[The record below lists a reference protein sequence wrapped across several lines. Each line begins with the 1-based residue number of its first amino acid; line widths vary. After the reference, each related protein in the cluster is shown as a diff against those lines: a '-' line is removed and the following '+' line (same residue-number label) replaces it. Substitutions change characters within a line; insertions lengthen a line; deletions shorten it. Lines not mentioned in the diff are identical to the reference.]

1 LLTRETWTR
10 IADIDLLVHAGWE
23 REFPG
28 LVAGTTVAPQDYGLS
43 SSASTWGVTERFEAM
58 TRALGCRASVVCR
71 QVHGSRVIIVDPP
84 PVSGVCIAGEAD
96 GLASDGPGVLLTV
109 TTADCV
115 PVYLLDPDSR
125 AFALLHAGW
134 RGAVAGIV
142 ERGIRTLEA
151 LKGVVPSGL
160 RVHLGPAICGD
171 CYEVGPEVLREFGRP
186 GNDHGRLDLRAWLTE
201 ESLRL
206 GVPASAISESI
217 WCTRCSAD
225 VLHSHRGSQGAAG
238 RMAAFLGWRVRNE

>member
-1 LLTRETWTR
+1 MLTRETRRR

-23 REFPG
+23 DEFPG
-28 LVAGTTVAPQDYGLS
+28 LAVGTTVAPKDYGLLTS
-43 SSASTWGVTERFEAM
+43 DSAWGVTERFEAL

-71 QVHGSRVIIVDPP
+71 QIHGSRVMVIDPSP
-84 PVSGVCIAGEAD
+84 FSGVCIAGDAD

-125 AFALLHAGW
+125 AIALLHAGW
-134 RGAVAGIV
+134 RGAVAGIL
-142 ERGIRTLEA
+142 ERGIQTLEA
-151 LKGVVPSGL
+151 MKGVVASGL

-171 CYEVGPEVLREFGRP
+171 CYEVGPEVLREFGCP
-186 GNDHGRLDLRAWLTE
+186 GTDHGRFDLRAWLTK

-206 GVPASAISESI
+206 GVPGSAISESS

-225 VLHSHRGSQGAAG
+225 VLYSHRGSRGTAG
-238 RMAAFLGWRVRNE
+238 RMAAFLGWRIRGE